1 MFQIVYTSSFKKD
14 YKKAKKQGKN
24 LEILKKV
31 MHKLT
36 QGIPLDKKYKDHPLI
51 GNYKNKR
58 ECHLLPNW
66 LLIYEIDGANIVFYR
81 TGSHS
86 DLFKK

>member
-1 MFQIVYTSSFKKD
+1 MLDTIYTISFKKD
-14 YKKAKKQGKN
+14 YKKVKKQGKDLNIINSIIYN
-24 LEILKKV
+24 LSHRIS
-31 MHKLT
+31 
-36 QGIPLDKKYKDHPLI
+36 LDKKYKDHLLV

-66 LLIYEIDGANIVFYR
+66 LLVYEIDNNNLVLHR

-86 DLFKK
+86 ELFKK